1 MVFSVSFILMKTI
14 FLLLRFGAGILT
26 GISFQ
31 LSSALGVTVFT
42 ATMIF
47 EFTRRFPPNPWNIL
61 TYVIGIYVYVIV
73 AALRTGKAVRELE
86 KMFKQG

>member
-1 MVFSVSFILMKTI
+1 MAFSVSFILMKML
-14 FLLLRFGAGILT
+14 FLALRFGAGILT
-26 GISFQ
+26 GASFQ
-31 LSSALGVTVFT
+31 LSPSLGVTVFT

-61 TYVIGIYVYVIV
+61 AYVIGIYIYIII
-73 AALRTGKAVRELE
+73 ALIKTGKTVRELE